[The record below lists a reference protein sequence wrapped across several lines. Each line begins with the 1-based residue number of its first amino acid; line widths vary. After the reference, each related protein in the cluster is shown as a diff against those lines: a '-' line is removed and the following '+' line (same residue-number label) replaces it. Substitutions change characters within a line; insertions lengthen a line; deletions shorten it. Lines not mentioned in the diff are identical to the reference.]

1 MSRYKY
7 KATAPDGKQIRG
19 KVEAVSVKGAMATLV
34 DQEYDVVALKEKK
47 SVLKYEITRKKLKLA
62 DVMHFSRQLAAFT
75 RAGVPLPD
83 ALQVIEE
90 EAEDKTLRKI
100 LVAVRAELRTGE
112 TFSGALRRYE
122 TMFPLFYV
130 DMVRAAELVGTLDE
144 VLDDVAGY
152 IDRDLKTRHQLKSAL
167 TYPIVILVAAFGTVA
182 FLAAWVLPRF
192 KTFFEAFDAELPLPT
207 RILVS
212 VTDFLSGW
220 WWTLL
225 LGALFLFVLLALLFK
240 TRRGRRLRDRFLLWF
255 PVIGKLVRF
264 SIVERFCR
272 LLSAMT
278 QAGVPLPETMGVL
291 ARGTNNLVF
300 EEGLEQVREAMMRG
314 EGLAKPI
321 GQSGLFPG
329 AAVQMIRVGES
340 TGTLDV
346 QLENAA
352 TYYGA
357 ELEYKIRKL
366 TTLFEPAVILFM
378 GIVVGFVAIALIS
391 AMYGIY
397 GQIDV

>member
-340 TGTLDV
+340 TGTLDL

>member
-7 KATAPDGKQIRG
+7 TATAPDGKQVRG
-19 KVEAVSVKGAMATLV
+19 KVDAVSVKGAMATLV
-34 DQEYDVVALKEKK
+34 DQEYEVVALKERK
-47 SVLKYEITRKKLKLA
+47 SVLKYEITRKKLPLA

-112 TFSGALRRYE
+112 TFSGALAPYE
-122 TMFPLFYV
+122 SMFPLFYV

-144 VLDDVAGY
+144 VLEDMAGY
-152 IDRDLKTRHQLKSAL
+152 IDRDLQARHQIKSAL
-167 TYPIVILVAAFGTVA
+167 TYPIVILFTAFGTVI

-192 KTFFEAFDAELPLPT
+192 KTFFEAFDATLPLPT
-207 RILVS
+207 RMLIS
-212 VTDFLSGW
+212 VTDFLSAW

-225 LGALFLFVLLALLFK
+225 LGALFVFVFLALAFK
-240 TRRGRRLRDRFLLWF
+240 TRRGRRLRDRLLLKM
-255 PVIGKLVRF
+255 PLVGKLIRF

-314 EGLAKPI
+314 EGLARPI
-321 GQSGLFPG
+321 AQSGLFPG
-329 AAVQMIRVGES
+329 AAVQMIRVGEN
-340 TGTLDV
+340 TGTLDA
-346 QLENAA
+346 QLENASV
-352 TYYGA
+352 YYGG
-357 ELEYKIRKL
+357 ELQYRIRKL

-378 GIVVGFVAIALIS
+378 GVVVGFVAIALIS